1 MGTVYIHNRVHLNK
15 THEAPPPPG
24 MPLAEPPTSDQPP
37 SRNVESK
44 SPLIAHIG
52 DLAAVPTEL
61 LNTSSLFCR
70 SNDNVC
76 CCQYYSYRN
85 GLYIAVDC

>member
-44 SPLIAHIG
+44 SPLIAHNRR
-52 DLAAVPTEL
+52 P
-61 LNTSSLFCR
+61 SR
-70 SNDNVC
+70 SA
-76 CCQYYSYRN
+76 N
-85 GLYIAVDC
+85 GTAKYKQFVLSK